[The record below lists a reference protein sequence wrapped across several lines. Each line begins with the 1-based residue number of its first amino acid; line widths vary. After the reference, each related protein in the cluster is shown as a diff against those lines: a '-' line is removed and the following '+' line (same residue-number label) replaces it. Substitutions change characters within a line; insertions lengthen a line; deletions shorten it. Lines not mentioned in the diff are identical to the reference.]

1 LTRRRALARRAIS
14 LFFGAALVALA
25 TRPASAQDSAT
36 RFEVTGVGDSTVTF
50 RLGRA
55 DWVRPG
61 LRGVA
66 VDPRRRDVLVARLR
80 VLAVTRDSAV
90 ALVTGQTMP
99 IVPEHVVVIARPQVR
114 FFRSTAF
121 WAGLVGGVVT
131 GFIAGKL

>member
-1 LTRRRALARRAIS
+1 VTRHRALARRAIP
-14 LFFGAALVALA
+14 LLVGALA
-25 TRPASAQDSAT
+25 LAFVVRPAAAQDAAT
-36 RFEVTGVGDSTVTF
+36 RFEVAGVGDSTVTF

-61 LRGVA
+61 LSGVA

-80 VLAVTRDSAV
+80 VLAVTRDTAV

-99 IVPEHVVVIARPQVR
+99 IVPEHVVVIKRPPVR